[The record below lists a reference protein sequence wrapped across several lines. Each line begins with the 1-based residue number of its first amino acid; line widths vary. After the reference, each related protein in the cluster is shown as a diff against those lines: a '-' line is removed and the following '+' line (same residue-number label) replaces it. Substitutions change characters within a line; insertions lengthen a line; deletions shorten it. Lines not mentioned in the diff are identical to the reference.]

1 MVKRKNEKNVL
12 IIAHF
17 TSLPGES
24 DFYRFQYL
32 AEKIANRY
40 NVTLVTSHF
49 HHRSKTFRENSYE
62 TEKYKVQLINEP
74 GYVKNVGFDRFISHR
89 RFAKNIRLYL
99 KGLNDSV
106 DLIYCAYPTMGT
118 AYIAGKYCQEKGIP
132 FVLDIVDVWPESIKS
147 AFSKFE
153 KAVDFLIFPITLF
166 ANKIYRLADNVV
178 AVSETYLD
186 RALKAN
192 PKAKEKAVVYIGTDA
207 DYFDGLASAE
217 FSKPVDEFW
226 VSYIGT
232 LSYSYDI
239 PTVIKAMA
247 LLFDKYPMI
256 KFNVMG
262 NGPFESAFKKEADSV
277 KANIE
282 FLGYLPH
289 SEMYPILKNSDI
301 AMNAIVGTA
310 QQSITTKM
318 GDYLCAGLAV
328 LNSCLNKEIIS
339 IVNEENIGF
348 NYMPGDYRKLAEHIE
363 YLYKNREECTL
374 KGQNSRKLA
383 NEKFDR
389 KKSYKK
395 IYDMIDRLLVG

>member
-1 MVKRKNEKNVL
+1 M
-12 IIAHF
+12 
-17 TSLPGES
+17 
-24 DFYRFQYL
+24 
-32 AEKIANRY
+32 
-40 NVTLVTSHF
+40 
-49 HHRSKTFRENSYE
+49 
-62 TEKYKVQLINEP
+62 
-74 GYVKNVGFDRFISHR
+74 
-89 RFAKNIRLYL
+89 
-99 KGLNDSV
+99 
-106 DLIYCAYPTMGT
+106 
-118 AYIAGKYCQEKGIP
+118 
-132 FVLDIVDVWPESIKS
+132 
-147 AFSKFE
+147 
-153 KAVDFLIFPITLF
+153 
-166 ANKIYRLADNVV
+166 ADNVV

-192 PKAKEKAVVYIGTDA
+192 PKAKEKAAVYIGTDA
-207 DYFDGLASAE
+207 DYFDELASAE
-217 FSKPVDEFW
+217 FSKPVDDFW

-310 QQSITTKM
+310 QQSITIKM

-348 NYMPGDYRKLAEHIE
+348 NYMPGDDRKLAEYIE
-363 YLYKNREECTL
+363 YLYKNREECTS